1 MGNIII
7 PGAHG
12 IGTKGFIPTSD
23 GYREAADS
31 LVQLYNEGRSIDTS
45 DYEVRR
51 VMDYYNASSLDDL
64 RTKRRGW

>member
-1 MGNIII
+1 MGDIII

-12 IGTKGFIPTSD
+12 IGTRGFTATRD
-23 GYREAADS
+23 GYDRAADS
-31 LVQLYNEGRSIDTS
+31 LVQLYNEGRAVNTS

-51 VMDYYNASSLDDL
+51 VMDFYGASSLEEL